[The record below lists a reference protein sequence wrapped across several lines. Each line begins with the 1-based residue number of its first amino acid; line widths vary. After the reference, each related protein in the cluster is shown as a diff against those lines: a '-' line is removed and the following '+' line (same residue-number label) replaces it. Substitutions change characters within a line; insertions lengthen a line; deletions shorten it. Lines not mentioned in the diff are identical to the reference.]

1 MTKAQTESQ
10 IVDFVRQQRAVKAP
24 FEIVAGG
31 TRRGIGAPTGALP
44 QLAVSALTGIVN
56 YEPEELLCT
65 VAPAT
70 FAITRIR
77 PSAARSNSMRVT
89 TSSPTP
95 TSTSRSAVAK
105 PGRSTHTRCVPVGTL
120 LW

>member
-70 FAITRIR
+70 PVPELEAVLAQRGQR
-77 PSAARSNSMRVT
+77 DALHPRVERAALLRR
-89 TSSPTP
+89 
-95 TSTSRSAVAK
+95 AVGLQRLA
-105 PGRSTHTRCVPVGTL
+105 REVRETL
-120 LW
+120 AG